1 MSEARLLLIG
11 PPGAGKGTQAHAL
24 SDALGVPAISTGDIF
39 RDNVRNETELGR
51 QAKAYMD
58 AGDNVPD
65 SLTNDLVR
73 DRLGQDDCAGGFL
86 LDGYPR
92 TTDQVRALDEFLA
105 GQGASMDA
113 VIELVADPDIVVER
127 LRKRALDQGRAD
139 DDESVVRHRLT
150 VLVLEKLLWI
160 PDSED
165 PDQTEYDRGR
175 YHQQDPSK
183 YNFPDHFTAF
193 NVWGAGGAMRL
204 S

>member
-113 VIELVADPDIVVER
+113 VIELVADPDVVVER

-150 VLVLEKLLWI
+150 VYREQTAPLIDVYAQRGLLSQVDGI
-160 PDSED
+160 GEIDDVTGRIRSALAE
-165 PDQTEYDRGR
+165 RGI
-175 YHQQDPSK
+175 HVP
-183 YNFPDHFTAF
+183 A
-193 NVWGAGGAMRL
+193 
-204 S
+204 

>member
-1 MSEARLLLIG
+1 MSDARLLLIG

-113 VIELVADPDIVVER
+113 VIELVADPDVVVER

-150 VLVLEKLLWI
+150 VYREQTAPLIDVYAQRGLLSQVDGI
-160 PDSED
+160 GEI
-165 PDQTEYDRGR
+165 DQVTERIRSALAERGIR
-175 YHQQDPSK
+175 VP
-183 YNFPDHFTAF
+183 A
-193 NVWGAGGAMRL
+193 
-204 S
+204 